1 MSQQESAQLIDRT
14 NDPVF
19 TPIAGKVLQ
28 RQCACGQHS
37 GSGECEECRKRREGA
52 LQRAAINSSAVSEVP
67 PLVHEVLRS
76 PGQPLDA
83 ATRSFM
89 EPRFGHS
96 FGNVRVHTNAQA
108 AESARAVNALAY
120 TVGENIVF
128 GSGQFAPGTM
138 GGRQLLA
145 HELTHV
151 VQQHTGQAAQRGENV
166 DESEAQQ
173 TAEAVARGDASRSVG
188 QSAPALRRQATG
200 GTGGGSPSPLS
211 GLQNL
216 TRLRFSLGP
225 FNFDADLPSQV
236 TASLPVSLRGR
247 QILDFRLTAEAAGN
261 FSFSATY
268 DGIPQV
274 RIGLRAGVT
283 GATGSSPMASAGL
296 TIQTTRTVCRAPS
309 PEATRAS
316 LQSAGERLQRAIEAV
331 QAAPEQREGET
342 LVDVAA
348 RYGELAAAIG
358 NIHTQVERARDA
370 CREVPVF
377 TFEFGAR
384 TPLAPLP
391 GETDPSRAPYI
402 GGGVTFHF

>member
-1 MSQQESAQLIDRT
+1 
-14 NDPVF
+14 
-19 TPIAGKVLQ
+19 
-28 RQCACGQHS
+28 
-37 GSGECEECRKRREGA
+37 
-52 LQRAAINSSAVSEVP
+52 
-67 PLVHEVLRS
+67 
-76 PGQPLDA
+76 
-83 ATRSFM
+83 M
-89 EPRFGHS
+89 EPRFGQDFS
-96 FGNVRVHTNAQA
+96 QVRVHADAQA
-108 AESARAVNALAY
+108 AESAQNVNALAY
-120 TVGENIVF
+120 TVGHNVVF
-128 GSGQFAPGTM
+128 GAGQYAPATAS
-138 GGRQLLA
+138 GRQLLA

-151 VQQHTGQAAQRGENV
+151 VQQNKGLAAQRAENV
-166 DESEAQQ
+166 DETEAEQAAAAI
-173 TAEAVARGDASRSVG
+173 TSGMTPGPVG
-188 QSAPALRRQATG
+188 YSAPALRRQATG
-200 GTGGGSPSPLS
+200 GTGSSTSPLS

-225 FNFDADLPSQV
+225 FNFDADLPSRV
-236 TASLPVSLRGR
+236 TTSLPVSLRGR

-316 LQSAGERLQRAIEAV
+316 LQSAGERLKRAIEAV

-358 NIHTQVERARDA
+358 NIHTQVERARDV

-391 GETDPSRAPYI
+391 GETDPSRAPYV

>member
-1 MSQQESAQLIDRT
+1 MNKEAAVWDSALTQSNRSTL
-14 NDPVF
+14 
-19 TPIAGKVLQ
+19 
-28 RQCACGQHS
+28 
-37 GSGECEECRKRREGA
+37 
-52 LQRAAINSSAVSEVP
+52 SSANSQRTAIHGASVSNVP
-67 PLVHEVLRS
+67 PVMHQALHS
-76 PGQPLDA
+76 QGQPLDA
-83 ATRSFM
+83 TTRSFM
-89 EPRFGHS
+89 EPLFGHDFS
-96 FGNVRVHTNAQA
+96 RVRVHTDTKA
-108 AESARAVNALAY
+108 AESAKALDALAY
-120 TVGENIVF
+120 TVGRNIVF
-128 GSGQFAPGTM
+128 GPGQFAPGTI

-151 VQQHTGQAAQRGENV
+151 VQQNTSQAAQRGEDV
-166 DESEAQQ
+166 DESEAEQAAAAI
-173 TAEAVARGDASRSVG
+173 TSGMTPGPVG
-188 QSAPALRRQATG
+188 YSAPALRRQATG
-200 GTGGGSPSPLS
+200 GTGSSTSPLS

-225 FNFDADLPSQV
+225 FNFDADLPSRV
-236 TASLPVSLRGR
+236 TTSLPVSLRGR

-274 RIGLRAGVT
+274 RISLRAGVT
-283 GATGSSPMASAGL
+283 GAAGSSPMASAGL

-316 LQSAGERLQRAIEAV
+316 LQSAGERLKRAIEAV

-358 NIHTQVERARDA
+358 NIHTQVERARDV

-377 TFEFGAR
+377 SFEFGAR

-391 GETDPSRAPYI
+391 GETDPSRAPYV

>member
-1 MSQQESAQLIDRT
+1 MSKQASVQLIDHIP
-14 NDPVF
+14 DPGV
-19 TPIAGKVLQ
+19 TPIAGRVLQ

-52 LQRAAINSSAVSEVP
+52 LQRAAINSSALSEVP
-67 PLVHEVLRS
+67 PIVHEVLRS

-83 ATRSFM
+83 TTRSFM

-96 FGNVRVHTNAQA
+96 FGNVRVHADAMAAASAQ
-108 AESARAVNALAY
+108 AVNALAY

-128 GSGQFAPGTM
+128 GPGQFVPGTM

-151 VQQHTGQAAQRGENV
+151 VQQNTGQAAQRGEHV
-166 DESEAQQ
+166 DEREAQQ

-188 QSAPALRRQATG
+188 RSAPALRRQATG
-200 GTGGGSPSPLS
+200 GTGGSTSPLS
-211 GLQNL
+211 RLQNL

-331 QAAPEQREGET
+331 QAAPQQREGET